1 MAKNMRK
8 SWVGLVGLALLL
20 LSPSASAG
28 TGQVLPGNSFPI
40 TQQTFFLTG
49 TTGDVAGQTG
59 VLLLSEQPQA
69 EQESVNFLAP
79 GIDILGLV
87 QTPHAQSWYS
97 QASWV
102 KTREVVED
110 SWATLYFQ
118 ANPQGLAVF
127 TVRLFDVAPT
137 GEITLVDEDEQQFVT
152 VLSSTPVTF
161 HLATTG
167 IILEHGHVL
176 RLELA
181 SQTTNTAV
189 VLQYG
194 GATPSALEGLQTRWL
209 DSDADGIADTDEL
222 TLGRNPLDPR
232 DELDSKFLD
241 TDKDGLSDAVERN
254 IGTNP
259 AHNDT
264 DGDGFGDGLEVYAGS
279 DPRDPNSRPYDLNH
293 NGLPDVFET
302 TYFNNTT
309 ITATTEPCTPGP
321 GCIDPYGDP
330 DGDGCNNLCEAMHGT
345 DPNNADTD
353 GDGLPDGDEIRRGSD
368 PTSIVSVYNGPRA
381 PEPVM
386 SAAFFA
392 VGSSL
397 ILALLLRRPGA

>member
-1 MAKNMRK
+1 MKNQGA
-8 SWVGLVGLALLL
+8 WLACFGLLL
-20 LSPSASAG
+20 LAATASAG
-28 TGQVLPGNSFPI
+28 TGQVQPGNKFPI
-40 TQQTFFLTG
+40 TEHNFYLTSA
-49 TTGDVAGQTG
+49 TGNVAGQSN
-59 VLLLSEQPQA
+59 VLLLSEQQ
-69 EQESVNFLAP
+69 QTGQDSVNFVAP
-79 GIDILGLV
+79 GIDLLGV
-87 QTPHAQSWYS
+87 IQTPHSESWYS
-97 QASWV
+97 QASWT

-110 SWATLYFQ
+110 AWATLYFQ

-127 TVRLFDVAPT
+127 TVRLYDVAPT
-137 GEITLVDEDEQQFVT
+137 GELTLVDEDEQQFLT
-152 VLSSTPVTF
+152 LLSSTPVTF

-167 IILEHGHVL
+167 IILQHDHIL

-181 SQTTNTAV
+181 SQTTNAAV

-194 GATPSALEGLQTRWL
+194 GNTPSALQGLRTRWL

-222 TLGRNPLDPR
+222 TLGRNPLDPQ
-232 DELDSKFLD
+232 DALEDKFEDS
-241 TDKDGLSDAVERN
+241 DKDGLADGVELSM
-254 IGTNP
+254 GTDPNN
-259 AHNDT
+259 NDT

-279 DPRDPNSRPYDLNH
+279 NPRDATSKPYDVNN

-309 ITATTEPCTPGP
+309 IIPTDGPCTPGP
-321 GCIDPYGDP
+321 GCIDPFADP
-330 DGDGCNNLCEAMHGT
+330 DDDRCNNLCEAMHGT
-345 DPNNADTD
+345 DPNNPDTD
-353 GDGLPDGDEIRRGSD
+353 GDGLLDGDEIQRGSD

-397 ILALLLRRPGA
+397 ILTLLLRRPGA